1 MTSSMTVVEERA
13 RSTGSSSPRVPG
25 CQVSSTSSQSR
36 RCTAQSRDTPRDS
49 PRAEVARQ
57 LNSVTL
63 RTSPFSP
70 LKPVSRGV
78 KPFQRVAGS
87 GVLGEDRRSLH

>member
-36 RCTAQSRDTPRDS
+36 RWTAQSRDTPRDS

-78 KPFQRVAGS
+78 NPFQRVAGS